1 MPSSA
6 SRSFSIDRDWLSALS
21 LPDFRSAI
29 FLDAEPDISLSPMAW
44 LVRRSKLCMEKR
56 KRGRGFPYWVIKQC
70 AISWPLGFVRQSWHG
85 WIRWQ
90 EDSQPVKLGYEP
102 RGEER
107 TVLSSKSEKYIFS
120 LTRYIFENVIHLD
133 IQLANW
139 AILRRNPTTL
149 KIRTN

>member
-6 SRSFSIDRDWLSALS
+6 SRSFSVDRDRLSALS
-21 LPDFRSAI
+21 LLDLRSAI
-29 FLDAEPDISLSPMAW
+29 FFDAEPDISLSPMAW
-44 LVRRSKLCMEKR
+44 LVRISKLCVEKR
-56 KRGRGFPYWVIKQC
+56 KRGRGFPYWVVRQC
-70 AISWPLGFVRQSWHG
+70 AISWSLGFVRQSWHG

-107 TVLSSKSEKYIFS
+107 IVLSSESEKYISS
-120 LTRYIFENVIHLD
+120 LTKYIFENVIHLD

-139 AILRRNPTTL
+139 AILRRNPATL